1 MTGFQSKRAMAQDR
15 FVEPTLIDLVIEQ
28 ILDDIEDGDFTALE
42 ELLKAVPEE
51 ALRSYL
57 PEV

>member
-1 MTGFQSKRAMAQDR
+1 MTGFQSKRLMAQDR

>member
-15 FVEPTLIDLVIEQ
+15 FEEPTLIDLVIEQ
-28 ILDDIEDGDFTALE
+28 MVDDIDDGDFTAIE

-51 ALRSYL
+51 ALRAYL
-57 PEV
+57 PE